1 MKNDN
6 LKRRLLICIHCMSSG
21 GAERVTANLAN
32 YWATKGWDITIVTLT
47 QQNLDFY
54 ELLPSVKRISLEL
67 AGDPG
72 NSLVGLWQNISRIVA
87 LRRVLKEV
95 KPDIALGMMTA
106 VNVVL
111 AFAALGLPKL
121 RTIGAEHNHPPQKPL
136 GFLWETLRSNT
147 YGLLDAV
154 TALASEGESWIKS
167 NTNAKRIFVIPN
179 AVTWPL
185 PEHEPKISPSSFH
198 QPERQLLLAVGRL
211 HNQKGFDW
219 LIEAFSNLTHK
230 HPNWDL
236 VILGEGSLRSAL
248 ERQVKESGS
257 EKRIFL
263 PGRVGNLSDWYKS
276 ADIYVMSSRYEG
288 FGNTLVEA
296 MAHGLAVLSFDCDT
310 GPRDIIRHEVDGLL
324 VPPKDI
330 AALTAT
336 LDKMMGNDALRSQLA
351 ERAIDARERF
361 SMEKITKQWEHLFDE
376 VLKEQSST

>member
-1 MKNDN
+1 MKRDN
-6 LKRRLLICIHCMSSG
+6 LPKIRLLIYIYSMSSG

-32 YWATKGWDITIVTLT
+32 YWAANGWDITIATLLP
-47 QQNLDFY
+47 QSQDFY
-54 ELLPSVKRISLEL
+54 ELHPAVKRVVLGMGS
-67 AGDPG
+67 DSG
-72 NSLVGLWQNISRIVA
+72 NALVGLWQNIRRALA
-87 LRRVLKEV
+87 LRKLLREMR
-95 KPDIALGMMTA
+95 PDIGLAMMTTA
-106 VNVVL
+106 NILMAL
-111 AFAALGLPKL
+111 AAWRLPAI

-136 GFLWETLRSNT
+136 GILWETLRSKT
-147 YGLLDAV
+147 YGWLNAV
-154 TALASEGESWIKS
+154 TTLASEGEAWIKD
-167 NTNAKRIFVIPN
+167 NTNAKKIAVIPN

-185 PEHEPKISPSSFH
+185 PEHEPRISPSVFH
-198 QPERQLLLAVGRL
+198 KPERQLLLAVGRL

-219 LIEAFSNLTHK
+219 LIEAFSNLAHN

-236 VILGEGSLRSAL
+236 VILGEGLLRPLL
-248 ERQVKESGS
+248 EGQVRESGL

-263 PGRVGNLSDWYKS
+263 PGRVGNLGEWYKS

-336 LDKMMGNDALRSQLA
+336 LDKLMGNDSLRLQLA
-351 ERAIDARERF
+351 ERATDARERF
-361 SMEKITKQWEHLFDE
+361 SMEKITQQWEHLFNE
-376 VLKEQSST
+376 VLEE

>member
-248 ERQVKESGS
+248 ERQVKESGL